1 MNPRRH
7 YTNDGVYTPMP
18 VRLVNSLA
26 RKAKPVFDRLVLLN
40 SENLKAAAARQTGL
54 RDWGDARFEEAL
66 DALLQSVNR
75 EGKLTFFGRFAF
87 RQFLM
92 GNLASRLRTI
102 EVLKRF
108 PEIQEQKIQ
117 KPIFITGWYRS
128 GTTHLHNLL
137 ALHPDLRAP
146 HFWELRH
153 PCPTLNPRAA
163 DTQKY
168 IRKVKLDSKIHGY
181 LAPGFSDIHALEAEG
196 PEECLHLF
204 DKACAGTTSFFM
216 TETNSFTWWL
226 LDHSP
231 QSGYD
236 FFKSQL
242 QLLNWQRPGRQWVL
256 KWPYH
261 LWHLETLLK
270 TFPDATVIHLH
281 RDPRQAIPSVCS
293 LAAAARAPF
302 VENID
307 YKALGEFWLKYC
319 AAGLE
324 RGLKARQQA
333 KANQIIDIRYSDLKM
348 DPLSVIN
355 QIQRIVKLD
364 GMEAWT
370 AALEADLRTAPIDRP
385 QSHHYTPAQ
394 FALAADQ
401 IRERF
406 SGYIQDYELSAD
418 VVHRK

>member
-146 HFWELRH
+146 HFWE
-153 PCPTLNPRAA
+153 
-163 DTQKY
+163 
-168 IRKVKLDSKIHGY
+168 
-181 LAPGFSDIHALEAEG
+181 
-196 PEECLHLF
+196 
-204 DKACAGTTSFFM
+204 
-216 TETNSFTWWL
+216 
-226 LDHSP
+226 
-231 QSGYD
+231 
-236 FFKSQL
+236 
-242 QLLNWQRPGRQWVL
+242 
-256 KWPYH
+256 
-261 LWHLETLLK
+261 
-270 TFPDATVIHLH
+270 
-281 RDPRQAIPSVCS
+281 
-293 LAAAARAPF
+293 
-302 VENID
+302 
-307 YKALGEFWLKYC
+307 
-319 AAGLE
+319 
-324 RGLKARQQA
+324 
-333 KANQIIDIRYSDLKM
+333 
-348 DPLSVIN
+348 
-355 QIQRIVKLD
+355 
-364 GMEAWT
+364 
-370 AALEADLRTAPIDRP
+370 
-385 QSHHYTPAQ
+385 
-394 FALAADQ
+394 
-401 IRERF
+401 
-406 SGYIQDYELSAD
+406 
-418 VVHRK
+418 